1 LPGISIGQGER
12 LTGQGQGDNQRRY
25 AESLQNSPPMGSMML
40 DPIVSDPKR
49 ERTSGW
55 TWRVLRR
62 IQAIAITATNDQGFA
77 LRAEGPPLLE
87 LLQT

>member
-1 LPGISIGQGER
+1 
-12 LTGQGQGDNQRRY
+12 
-25 AESLQNSPPMGSMML
+25 MGSMML

-62 IQAIAITATNDQGFA
+62 IQAIAITTTNDQGFA
-77 LRAEGPPLLE
+77 LRTEGPPLLE
-87 LLQT
+87 LLQTWERAARRPSDNLERRDCSYV